1 MAVEIA
7 QLEHLVGHGT
17 AGDADDELQHKGG
30 HGIARVTGQDIGQS
44 QTDRTGQAAG
54 NAVQQQGGQGGEG
67 VAQMERGA
75 AVERHTEEQVCHQ
88 AQRGHNAGQGQLLGG
103 KGALVQHTAEQDDN
117 DHHSQ
122 QQPHCSCRHDFSLQ
136 IFSGRTPSILLC
148 RIVRP
153 FQSHLP
159 IKLLDIWVCGW
170 YAPIIRETGTM
181 KIPRIKF
188 FYGVSL
194 AKHPK
199 RGGVLCFI

>member
-1 MAVEIA
+1 MAVKIA
-7 QLEHLVGHGT
+7 QLEYLVGHGT

-103 KGALVQHTAEQDDN
+103 KGAFVQHTAEQDDD

-136 IFSGRTPSILLC
+136 IFRGETPLSCSAGLFA
-148 RIVRP
+148 RFKATYP
-153 FQSHLP
+153 
-159 IKLLDIWVCGW
+159 
-170 YAPIIRETGTM
+170 
-181 KIPRIKF
+181 
-188 FYGVSL
+188 
-194 AKHPK
+194 
-199 RGGVLCFI
+199 